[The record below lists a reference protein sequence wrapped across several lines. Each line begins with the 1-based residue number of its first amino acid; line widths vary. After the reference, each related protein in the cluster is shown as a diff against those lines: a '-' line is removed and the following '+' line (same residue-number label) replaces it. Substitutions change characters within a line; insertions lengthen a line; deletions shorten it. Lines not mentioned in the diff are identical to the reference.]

1 MVRRGRR
8 MQRCPVKPGMTA
20 GGAGMTMLGARVTA
34 VRAPRG
40 VFLIATNPV
49 FANPLGNPSPLTAL
63 SAENQSMSADV
74 P

>member
-49 FANPLGNPSPLTAL
+49 FANPLGNPSP
-63 SAENQSMSADV
+63 SAAPSAK
-74 P
+74 